1 MGRRSRCDYR
11 ERMSELAP
19 LADALPA
26 QCVDLHRLQL
36 RFADTRVREPR
47 AIEHLARSIE
57 QCGQLVPCIALCE
70 AVSPEAAR
78 GGLEQWILI
87 DGYRRVAA
95 LRRAGHDTAQVERW
109 HGDLAHAL
117 LRVLASHAGRSYAPI
132 EQALLLRE
140 LLSLGLSQHELAR
153 RSGRDVS
160 WVSRR
165 LMLLGELPDR
175 VLQAVR
181 DGALSCWSATRVLAP
196 LARANGAHADALLTT
211 VREQPLSTRE
221 LRAWFAHYPSAT
233 RATRERMVQHPRLF
247 LQALTAGE
255 QQRDLAQLRAGP
267 EGQCLEDLQRL
278 RGFINRVRERLRV
291 LGAQPL
297 APELLEALCAV
308 STQLESFLTQLRTVV
323 DHEDTRNPQRRA
335 NTQRAGTE
343 PATDQPTAE
352 AVA

>member
-1 MGRRSRCDYR
+1 MRRVRLALLA
-11 ERMSELAP
+11 MSTPIET
-19 LADALPA
+19 AL
-26 QCVDLHRLQL
+26 QVDLHRLQL
-36 RFADTRVREPR
+36 RFAATRVREPR

-70 AVSPEAAR
+70 AVSLDGSGEKAA
-78 GGLEQWILI
+78 LSNVEQWILI

-109 HGDLAHAL
+109 NGDLAHAL
-117 LRVLASHAGRSYAPI
+117 LRVLAVHAGRSYAPI

-165 LMLLGELPDR
+165 LMLLGELPDH

-196 LARANGAHADALLTT
+196 LARANGAHADALLTA

-221 LRAWFAHYPSAT
+221 LRAWFAHYHRAT

-255 QQRDLAQLRAGP
+255 QQRDLEQLRAGP
-267 EGQCLEDLQRL
+267 EGQCLADLQRL
-278 RGFINRVRERLRV
+278 RGFINRVHERVRV
-291 LGAQPL
+291 LGAQRL
-297 APELLEALCAV
+297 TPELIEVLRAV
-308 STQLESFLTQLRTVV
+308 STQIESLLTQLRKVA
-323 DHEDTRNPQRRA
+323 DHEDARNPQRRA
-335 NTQRAGTE
+335 DTQRAGTE
-343 PATDQPTAE
+343 PATHQPLVE
-352 AVA
+352 AVT